1 MVASGLPPFRD
12 VQRRHRLRIHLKW
25 RRSARKDIFEG
36 ARVRWDASLPDDEG
50 ISTARL
56 DNMKDCDAETL
67 LNAVPEWDLHRM
79 SAVPIPPFHI

>member
-1 MVASGLPPFRD
+1 
-12 VQRRHRLRIHLKW
+12 
-25 RRSARKDIFEG
+25 
-36 ARVRWDASLPDDEG
+36 VRWDASLPDDEG